1 MSTTVDVR
9 LLPRVN
15 VDILSFLDITAAP
28 VTSALAPEGV
38 LRLTFAGDLT
48 AEQIRR
54 VRVRC
59 MAQDAEHEATLL
71 EALAGVDTNDAYL
84 ARTTP
89 TAAQTTAQVAA
100 LTRQV
105 NALIALA
112 TRP

>member
-28 VTSALAPEGV
+28 VTSALVPEGV
-38 LRLTFAGDLT
+38 LRLTFDGDLT
-48 AEQIRR
+48 ADQIRR
-54 VRVRC
+54 VKVRC
-59 MAQDAEHEATLL
+59 MAQDADHEALLL
-71 EALAGVDTNDAYL
+71 EAMAGEASNDAYL
-84 ARTTP
+84 ARTAP
-89 TAAQTTAQVAA
+89 TAAQTTAQVVA